1 MKAVVA
7 AFNQEKALIGAFSV
21 IKNLRMELFEA
32 LLVAGGE
39 RRHNQHCTEGQP
51 SPAQPSPAQLQTA
64 VTPHSYNQTHAG
76 RHLLGI
82 PSTQYINI
90 VSLSYDI
97 LCLQLLDHLDV
108 VAFLLLRFSL
118 HPYYIYCDNSS
129 NKYLL
134 FSAICNLNNIYLRFY
149 VFCAYFR

>member
-1 MKAVVA
+1 M
-7 AFNQEKALIGAFSV
+7 IT
-21 IKNLRMELFEA
+21 NLRMELFEA
-32 LLVAGGE
+32 LLVVVESGDTTNTA
-39 RRHNQHCTEGQP
+39 P
-51 SPAQPSPAQLQTA
+51 KVSPAQPSPAQLQTA

-90 VSLSYDI
+90 VSLSYDT

-118 HPYYIYCDNSS
+118 HPYYIYCDN
-129 NKYLL
+129 NDMYLL
-134 FSAICNLNNIYLRFY
+134 FSAICNLNNIISIF
-149 VFCAYFR
+149 VSMYFVPILDK

>member
-1 MKAVVA
+1 M
-7 AFNQEKALIGAFSV
+7 IT
-21 IKNLRMELFEA
+21 NLRMELFEA

-39 RRHNQHCTEGQP
+39 RRHNQHCTEG
-51 SPAQPSPAQLQTA
+51 QPSPAQLQTA

-90 VSLSYDI
+90 VSLSYDT

-118 HPYYIYCDNSS
+118 HPYPIYCDNS

>member
-1 MKAVVA
+1 M
-7 AFNQEKALIGAFSV
+7 

-32 LLVAGGE
+32 LLVVVESGDTTNTA
-39 RRHNQHCTEGQP
+39 P
-51 SPAQPSPAQLQTA
+51 KVSPAQPSPAQLQTA
-64 VTPHSYNQTHAG
+64 VTAHSYNQTHAG

-90 VSLSYDI
+90 VSLLNDTLS
-97 LCLQLLDHLDV
+97 LQLLDHLDV

-118 HPYYIYCDNSS
+118 SVSILIISIVIIV
-129 NKYLL
+129 KYLL

-149 VFCAYFR
+149 VFCAHFR